1 VIHVG
6 KPGSQAGAGPPGGL
20 YQATPGGILALQ
32 LPDAAM
38 NPAKDRKLSQL
49 ALKAL
54 SVFEAIGLIVITLAT
69 LVAGV
74 TEVNT
79 MVDAG
84 TVTLAD
90 LLLLFLYLEI
100 LAMVGVYFR
109 SGQLPVRFPIYIA
122 IVALARYLV
131 LDMKSLD
138 DWRMLGVT
146 ASMLLLAIAVLVI
159 RYGHTRFPY
168 NEAPQDRDSQP

>member
-1 VIHVG
+1 MI
-6 KPGSQAGAGPPGGL
+6 
-20 YQATPGGILALQ
+20 
-32 LPDAAM
+32 
-38 NPAKDRKLSQL
+38 PAKDRKLPRL
-49 ALKAL
+49 AQEILG
-54 SVFEAIGLIVITLAT
+54 VFETIGLVVITLAT

-74 TEVNT
+74 IEVKV
-79 MVDAG
+79 MIDAG

-100 LAMVGVYFR
+100 LAMVGVYFQ

-138 DWRMLGVT
+138 VWRMLAVAG
-146 ASMLLLAIAVLVI
+146 SMLLLACAVLII
-159 RYGHTRFPY
+159 RYGHVRYPY
-168 NEAPQDRDSQP
+168 DENSENRNSQP